1 MSKKNNT
8 ALPTDKPYMPG
19 TPGKD
24 FRSTKRE
31 ALNVPVSKLP
41 LVEEPHPD
49 DFRSSFHWRVLR
61 IMAEFVDGWQFL
73 GDYKRMVTFFGSARC
88 QEGDHW
94 YDEARKLAREL
105 ARAEFDIVT
114 GGGPGIMEA
123 ANQGA
128 HEVHEHSG
136 IAGENQAK
144 QFGDSIGLNIKLPF
158 EQRINAYVDKAVAF
172 HYFFVRKVMLSYYAQ
187 AYIFFPG
194 GFGTLDEVFEI
205 ITLIQTKKLA
215 GNVPVILVGKEF
227 WAPLAAW
234 IEQSIYEQFGAVDKE
249 DLRIY
254 TLVDSADEALNIIKK
269 TPERTEF

>member
-1 MSKKNNT
+1 MADQNSTLNKKSIEEMRRERLN
-8 ALPTDKPYMPG
+8 LP
-19 TPGKD
+19 
-24 FRSTKRE
+24 
-31 ALNVPVSKLP
+31 ASKLP
-41 LVEEPHPD
+41 LVEEHHPAE
-49 DFRSSFHWRVLR
+49 DFRGSFHWRVFR

-73 GDYKRMVTFFGSARC
+73 ADFGKKSVTFFGSARFP
-88 QEGDHW
+88 EGTKW
-94 YDEARKLAREL
+94 YEEARKLGGIL
-105 ARAEFDIVT
+105 AKEGYNIIT

-123 ANQGA
+123 GNQGA
-128 HEVHEHSG
+128 HEVHEQM
-136 IAGENQAK
+136 GENVAGI
-144 QFGDSIGLNIKLPF
+144 GDSIGLNIKLPF
-158 EQRINAYVDKAVAF
+158 AQRINAYVDKAVAF